1 VVFRR
6 DNKVDAFQRQMSA
19 LRQQLGGSEEEQMDD
34 REEPAQR
41 ASDTYATGATGDRYG
56 SQSDY
61 ASSDAG
67 GYSFGNYPPPASSA
81 SGPVELDQPE
91 VPEFPA
97 VDGQVS
103 IIAQDTLWKGDLES
117 DGSMHVHG
125 RVDGNLRAKDDVWV
139 AEGAEVSATI
149 SARRI
154 VVAGQVN
161 GTIRALDRFEAL
173 PQARVG
179 ADVYAP
185 TFVVHEGA
193 MINGQ
198 LHMARDQGTPGS
210 ESRAG
215 GTPAVIQRRAARPGA

>member
-1 VVFRR
+1 MVFRR

-19 LRQQLGGSEEEQMDD
+19 LRQQLGGPEDEQAP
-34 REEPAQR
+34 EGNEPAQ
-41 ASDTYATGATGDRYG
+41 SSPEPYATNERYAR
-56 SQSDY
+56 QDDY
-61 ASSDAG
+61 SSADAG
-67 GYSFGNYPPPASSA
+67 GYSFGSYPTAA
-81 SGPVELDQPE
+81 SGTSSPVEADLPE
-91 VPEFPA
+91 VPEIPS

-103 IIAQDTLWKGDLES
+103 VIAQDTLWKGDLES

-139 AEGAEVSATI
+139 ADGAEVSATI
-149 SARRI
+149 TARRV

-198 LHMARDQGTPGS
+198 LHMAREQGTPGS
-210 ESRAG
+210 EGRAG
-215 GTPAVIQRRAARPGA
+215 STPAVIQRRAARPGA

>member
-1 VVFRR
+1 MVFRR

-19 LRQQLGGSEEEQMDD
+19 LRQQLGSSEEEVSDD
-34 REEPAQR
+34 RGEASQR
-41 ASDTYATGATGDRYG
+41 SSDAYTSSASTSERYG

-61 ASSDAG
+61 GVGDAG
-67 GYSFGNYPPPASSA
+67 GYSFGSYPPAPIATTPA
-81 SGPVELDQPE
+81 EMDQPE
-91 VPEFPA
+91 IPEFPA
-97 VDGQVS
+97 VDNQVS

-125 RVDGNLRAKDDVWV
+125 RVDGNLQAKEDIWV
-139 AEGAEVSATI
+139 AEGAEVSATV
-149 SARRI
+149 SARRV
-154 VVAGQVN
+154 VVAGQVS

-193 MINGQ
+193 IINGQ
-198 LHMARDQGTPGS
+198 LHMAREQGTEG
-210 ESRAG
+210 RAG

>member
-1 VVFRR
+1 MVFRR

-19 LRQQLGGSEEEQMDD
+19 LRQQLGGPEDEQASEGN
-34 REEPAQR
+34 EPGQ
-41 ASDTYATGATGDRYG
+41 SSTESYPPNDRYARQDDYG
-56 SQSDY
+56 S
-61 ASSDAG
+61 ADAG
-67 GYSFGNYPPPASSA
+67 GYSFGSYPPAATGTPS
-81 SGPVELDQPE
+81 PVETDQPE
-91 VPEFPA
+91 VPEFPS

-103 IIAQDTLWKGDLES
+103 VIAQDTLWKGDLES

-139 AEGAEVSATI
+139 ADGAEVTATI
-149 SARRI
+149 NARRV
-154 VVAGQVN
+154 VVAGQVS

-198 LHMARDQGTPGS
+198 LHMAREQETPGS
-210 ESRAG
+210 EGRSG

>member
-19 LRQQLGGSEEEQMDD
+19 LRQQLGGAEDEQMPDSI
-34 REEPAQR
+34 EPAQR
-41 ASDTYATGATGDRYG
+41 STDSYATNERYANQDDYG
-56 SQSDY
+56 S
-61 ASSDAG
+61 ADAG
-67 GYSFGNYPPPASSA
+67 GYSFGSYPPPAASA
-81 SGPVELDQPE
+81 SSPVEADQPE

-97 VDGQVS
+97 ADGQVS
-103 IIAQDTLWKGDLES
+103 VIAQDTLWKGDLES
-117 DGSMHVHG
+117 EGSMHVHG

-139 AEGAEVSATI
+139 ADGAEVSATI
-149 SARRI
+149 SARRV
-154 VVAGQVN
+154 VVAGQVS

-193 MINGQ
+193 MINGE
-198 LHMARDQGTPGS
+198 LHMARDQGTPDS
-210 ESRAG
+210 EGRAG